1 MRLAARRQ
9 VPRLLGQTFN
19 GESNVVGEIIQSPTA
34 EKWKEF
40 SMSTRM
46 DYTQIAAKLDYA
58 ALEKKLEQL
67 TQREPPRKRK
77 TAADVLEPLRERL
90 LALRRKGWKT
100 GELAEELK
108 AGRRAGESG
117 VLARVPEPLDCGRR
131 RRHQVAHAPPT
142 EIRSVKHPADDYNG
156 SCRTEQ

>member
-1 MRLAARRQ
+1 
-9 VPRLLGQTFN
+9 
-19 GESNVVGEIIQSPTA
+19 
-34 EKWKEF
+34 
-40 SMSTRM
+40 MSTRM

-90 LALRRKGWKT
+90 LALRGKGWKI

-108 AGRRAGESG
+108 VAGVPVSPARLRECLNRWTAGGNGAAKRRGTRRSKRAIGHASTPPAPSQSG
-117 VLARVPEPLDCGRR
+117 RSKNTSGDGQPGLRLPER
-131 RRHQVAHAPPT
+131 
-142 EIRSVKHPADDYNG
+142 
-156 SCRTEQ
+156 

>member
-1 MRLAARRQ
+1 
-9 VPRLLGQTFN
+9 
-19 GESNVVGEIIQSPTA
+19 
-34 EKWKEF
+34 
-40 SMSTRM
+40 MSTRM

-90 LALRRKGWKT
+90 LALRRKGWKI

-108 AGRRAGESG
+108 VAEAY
-117 VLARVPEPLDCGRR
+117 VARPRVDSQGKPLDLAKARR
-131 RRHQVAHAPPT
+131 EAYEDLLWAIINT
-142 EIRSVKHPADDYNG
+142 KEYLYNH
-156 SCRTEQ
+156 